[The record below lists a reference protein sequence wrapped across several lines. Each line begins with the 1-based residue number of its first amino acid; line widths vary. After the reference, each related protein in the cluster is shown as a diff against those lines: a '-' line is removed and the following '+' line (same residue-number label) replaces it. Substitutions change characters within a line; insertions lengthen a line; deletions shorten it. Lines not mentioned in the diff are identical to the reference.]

1 MQNELPIFQGGI
13 IISCIYFVMI
23 RLIVITEVD
32 IDIAYE
38 KHSNYF
44 WQRKLQSCTE
54 YSYIEENWLIIPHW
68 WRIILAVKMKV
79 PSSSSSKLPYRLPQN
94 IILARSCR
102 WEPFLWWN
110 LSRNK
115 KLYSWYKTIRI
126 AKKNALFMHWNYH
139 ILCLFEHVEKY
150 TTAKNIKHILIII
163 D

>member
-1 MQNELPIFQGGI
+1 
-13 IISCIYFVMI
+13 MI

-68 WRIILAVKMKV
+68 WRIILTVKMKV

-94 IILARSCR
+94 IVLARSCR
-102 WEPFLWWN
+102 WALPLWWN
-110 LSRNK
+110 SSRNK
-115 KLYSWYKTIRI
+115 RNCNHGTKQYVSQKECIIYALKLSYLVLVW
-126 AKKNALFMHWNYH
+126 AH
-139 ILCLFEHVEKY
+139 EKIHHSI
-150 TTAKNIKHILIII
+150 KNIKHILIII

>member
-1 MQNELPIFQGGI
+1 M

-68 WRIILAVKMKV
+68 WRIILTVKMKV
-79 PSSSSSKLPYRLPQN
+79 PSSSSSKLPYRLTQN
-94 IILARSCR
+94 IMLVRFCR
-102 WEPFLWWN
+102 WALFLWWN
-110 LSRNK
+110 SSRKPKNCNHGIK
-115 KLYSWYKTIRI
+115 QYVSHKRLHYSCI
-126 AKKNALFMHWNYH
+126 
-139 ILCLFEHVEKY
+139 E
-150 TTAKNIKHILIII
+150 III
-163 D
+163 SLACLSTSKNTPQQKTSNTF